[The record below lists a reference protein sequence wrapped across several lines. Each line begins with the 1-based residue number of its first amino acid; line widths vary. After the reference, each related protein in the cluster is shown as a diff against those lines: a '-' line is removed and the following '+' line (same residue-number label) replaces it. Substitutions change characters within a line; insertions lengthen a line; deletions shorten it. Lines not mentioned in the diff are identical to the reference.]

1 MTRNTSII
9 KASSA
14 ILLAF
19 GVATLAAQQ
28 SAIIDATGPLRL
40 RSKEPV
46 AISLG
51 GGLQPLYP
59 PDSQPIQ
66 AEITSLSSAT
76 ADGKTVY
83 ELVLR
88 NASRKPQEIAV
99 NPNSADFEGKAEKNG
114 SYSAALLK
122 ISIVSTGS
130 GGQSCVLNSDL
141 KFFGSS
147 AVPGSLTTLNPG
159 ESVRIKAPLR
169 AVCTSTERQI
179 SGGGG
184 AISLSALVSFGKEEI
199 FTQSGEL
206 HGRDTIENFIKSNS
220 FTVQD
225 ISDK

>member
-1 MTRNTSII
+1 MKNLKCVLFI
-9 KASSA
+9 
-14 ILLAF
+14 LAF
-19 GVATLAAQQ
+19 AAALAAQ

-66 AEITSLSSAT
+66 AELTNLSSAT
-76 ADGKTVY
+76 NDGKTVY

-88 NASRKPQEIAV
+88 NASRNPQEIAV
-99 NPNSADFEGKAEKNG
+99 NPNSADFEAKAEKSG

-130 GGQSCVLNSDL
+130 GGQSCVFNSDL

-159 ESVRIKAPLR
+159 ESLRIKARLR
-169 AVCTSTERQI
+169 TVCTSTERQI
-179 SGGGG
+179 SENGG

-225 ISDK
+225 ISHK